1 MATRQGRRYGAE
13 KGIQRNKEEEPGQR
27 RPNRSPGQSNA
38 NRVIPSP
45 SENVGSSQMRD
56 VQRIGTGMN
65 PTGQSALTRS
75 AQQQA
80 AGRAILRTASRA
92 GMGANILGAAA
103 AGYESA
109 KEESRSRLSAVDAR
123 ESYKNIVGTGG
134 SKDNLPGFK
143 VSESKSTAAPK
154 RAKAKEVSA
163 YDIDPNAGA
172 VREGPHSGISG
183 ETRESAMEDVNKH
196 KWKGSYDYD
205 D

>member
-13 KGIQRNKEEEPGQR
+13 KGIQRNKEEELGQS

-38 NRVIPSP
+38 NRVLPSP
-45 SENVGSSQMRD
+45 NENVGSSQMRD
-56 VQRIGTGMN
+56 VERIGRGMN

-80 AGRAILRTASRA
+80 AGRAILRTATRV

-109 KEESRSRLSAVDAR
+109 KEESRNRLSAVDAR
-123 ESYKNIVGTGG
+123 ASYKELTGAGG
-134 SKDNLPGFK
+134 SKDKLPGFK
-143 VSESKSTAAPK
+143 VSESKPAAAPK
-154 RAKAKEVSA
+154 RAKAKEISA